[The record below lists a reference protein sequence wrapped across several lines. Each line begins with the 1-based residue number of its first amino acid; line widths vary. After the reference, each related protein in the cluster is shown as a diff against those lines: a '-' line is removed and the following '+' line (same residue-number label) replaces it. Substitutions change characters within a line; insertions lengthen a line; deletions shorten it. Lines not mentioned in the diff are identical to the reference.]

1 MNINLIN
8 SKYGT
13 GPLSLTDITEGHLEI
28 NEHSEPIMDA
38 AFSPDGTAV
47 ATASMDGY
55 VKFFQIYMHE
65 DKAPR
70 CLHEWQPHGGKPLSF
85 LDFLDN
91 HCTYSSDEQFWKF
104 AITGCSNN
112 TELKI
117 WNCESWTCSQTI
129 SFIPSTLMGDLYL
142 KARLDLSAGYLILS
156 EINSKC
162 LYVLEMQSNMPGE
175 KAYATMIS
183 EFLLPAP
190 FVSFGILEASLKNFR
205 CANSTEDL
213 YPCEEN
219 DGYDDEQNIIATVI
233 KMFVVQPKRLQ
244 ECQIVYQTVPGM
256 RLNNISNAKKLYD
269 PEMNSDVLIDT
280 TENDENIEKVQLS
293 QLSNMLQNDI
303 SKQHFNDLQNLLI
316 QPSQPLNLM
325 TPDAFNSPVKS
336 DLETSIKK
344 EVQSPNVLNISGTN
358 ELLTSNEQT
367 TSNLETDILFQ
378 RQNKDFASGGSS
390 PSREVQEILALNN
403 SSYSTHEYFEETN
416 NKKDNSKQN
425 GSFKQQNSF
434 GDTSLTTDWPTAPI
448 IKPNDIKSEE
458 RLSLECL
465 SSGDNLEHNIV
476 RSQNHKNSE
485 LQMIKELLVS
495 LMSTVREQN
504 STLQEFR
511 NELKTIK
518 SLQEKSKPPDDLT
531 NALEKQIEH
540 SLARGNAQQNK
551 ILEHWVN
558 ARNMKD
564 REFQESLAANLSHL
578 IMKNVQE
585 KLQTTVNNEMKQ
597 SVLPLVVGTFD
608 NLKHVLID
616 DFHSKLNSIDVMIKD
631 SLHKLL
637 SSKVRYF
644 FNPFTS

>member
-1 MNINLIN
+1 
-8 SKYGT
+8 
-13 GPLSLTDITEGHLEI
+13 
-28 NEHSEPIMDA
+28 MDA

-47 ATASMDGY
+47 ATASQDGY

-70 CLHEWQPHGGKPLSF
+70 CLHEWQPHGGQPLSF

-104 AITGCSNN
+104 AITGCNNN

-129 SFIPSTLMGDLYL
+129 SFLPSTLTGSLYF

-156 EINSKC
+156 EINSKI
-162 LYVLEMQSNMPGE
+162 LYVLEVQSNMPGE
-175 KAYATMIS
+175 KAYTTSIS

-190 FVSFGILEASLKNFR
+190 FISFGILEASVKNFR

-219 DGYDDEQNIIATVI
+219 EFEEEQIVANVI

-244 ECQIVYQTVPGM
+244 ECQIVYQTAS
-256 RLNNISNAKKLYD
+256 RLHATNVSLQKKLYD
-269 PEMNSDVLIDT
+269 TTVTTDVLIDPI
-280 TENDENIEKVQLS
+280 ENDDDDNNEKVQLT
-293 QLSNMLQNDI
+293 QL
-303 SKQHFNDLQNLLI
+303 SKQHFNDLQNLRI
-316 QPSQPLNLM
+316 QPAQPLNLM

-344 EVQSPNVLNISGTN
+344 DED
-358 ELLTSNEQT
+358 LLPS
-367 TSNLETDILFQ
+367 ETVEADILFQ
-378 RQNKDFASGGSS
+378 ARQNKDFASGGSS

-403 SSYSTHEYFEETN
+403 TNYSSHEYFEEP
-416 NKKDNSKQN
+416 KKDTSIKQN
-425 GSFKQQNSF
+425 GSFKLAE
-434 GDTSLTTDWPTAPI
+434 TSLTNTEWPTAPI
-448 IKPNDIKSEE
+448 IKPTDLKNEDI
-458 RLSLECL
+458 LIQECL
-465 SSGDNLEHNIV
+465 SAGDTLDHNLV
-476 RSQNHKNSE
+476 RQNNQNHKNSE

-504 STLQEFR
+504 STLQDFR
-511 NELKTIK
+511 MEIKALKA
-518 SLQEKSKPPDDLT
+518 SQDKSKPPDEL
-531 NALEKQIEH
+531 AKSLEKHIDASLSRSAAQQAKIIEH
-540 SLARGNAQQNK
+540 FVSSK
-551 ILEHWVN
+551 TV
-558 ARNMKD
+558 KD
-564 REFQESLAANLSHL
+564 REFQENLATNLSHL
-578 IMKNVQE
+578 VLKQVQE
-585 KLQTTVNNEMKQ
+585 KLQTTVNHEMKQ

-616 DFHSKLNSIDVMIKD
+616 DFHNKLGNVDVIIKE

-637 SSKVRYF
+637 SSKVRANF
-644 FNPFTS
+644 